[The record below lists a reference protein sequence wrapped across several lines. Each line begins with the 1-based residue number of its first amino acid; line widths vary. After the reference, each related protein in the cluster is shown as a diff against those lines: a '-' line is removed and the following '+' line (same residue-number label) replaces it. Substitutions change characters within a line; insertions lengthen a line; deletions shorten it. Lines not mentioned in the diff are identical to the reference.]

1 MMKTIGRILVILLAI
16 TAVAAA
22 TYALGQTSWFA
33 EQFASRAGD
42 RDRIQLQDGEGFGE
56 AVAGFDRGGRP
67 DRPGFDGEDAGF
79 AGRGREE
86 AGGFDLFA
94 VAEFAR
100 ILVPLALVLTA
111 VVLFTKLGD
120 GWRKKR
126 KTAVAA
132 PGEPVNQA

>member
-1 MMKTIGRILVILLAI
+1 MMKTIGRTLVILLAI

-33 EQFASRAGD
+33 EQFASRSGD
-42 RDRIQLQDGEGFGE
+42 RDRIQLQDGDGIGE
-56 AVAGFDRGGRP
+56 AAPGFDRGGRP
-67 DRPGFDGEDAGF
+67 GRTGSDGEGAGF

-86 AGGFDLFA
+86 VGGFDLFA

-100 ILVPLALVLTA
+100 TLVPLALVLTA
-111 VVLFTKLGD
+111 VVLLTKLVD
-120 GWRKKR
+120 RWRKKR